1 MDRFV
6 LKFLWLEKTI
16 AVALDQKIGEKTV
29 PLTEFYFW
37 PQKDAW
43 EEMKLFLEKKS
54 WISQADV
61 ITILNQVTEVINYW
75 QDKDNLSKKEL
86 AKIRSKFAD
95 SLFVGYE

>member
-6 LKFLWLEKTI
+6 LKFLWLDKAI
-16 AVALDQKIGEKTV
+16 AVALDQKIGDRTI

-54 WISQADV
+54 WVSQSDV
-61 ITILNQVTEVINYW
+61 IIILNQVTEVINYW
-75 QDKDNLSKKEL
+75 QEKDNLPNKEL
-86 AKIRSKFAD
+86 NKVRAKFPN
-95 SLFVGYE
+95 SLFVGY